1 MSKKNLKIYNKLFF
15 FAVSVVFIIVFVRQF
30 GSISEAI
37 ETLSRGSWLFL
48 AAIIVIQFVGIVNRG
63 AFYHSLYEFFSVKD
77 SLKKLTYLSVA
88 SNFLNLAAP
97 AGGLSGMA
105 VFVSEAQKQGMSK
118 TRSIFVNLFAYF
130 LIYLVFI
137 LVLLMGLF
145 YLFFNEQLYT
155 YQLVTAGI
163 LFGAIIIL
171 IIIALVAL
179 KGAAR
184 VKKLMTFA
192 ASALNYIARFLQSKK
207 VLISDGQI
215 HLISTEI
222 SECLKTI
229 QTRFFQL
236 RMPVLHVLLIETID
250 ILTLFYIF
258 LAFRFSINI
267 GVLISVYAISV
278 LFSLVS
284 ITPGGIGVVEA
295 TMIVVLTNLQVPV
308 ELATISVMAYRF
320 FTFWTPFV
328 LGYFAFRKLQRQKL
342 IDLEN
347 ATG

>member
-1 MSKKNLKIYNKLFF
+1 MPPKKIKIFNKIFF
-15 FAVSVVFIIVFVRQF
+15 LGVSVIFIFVFVRQF
-30 GSISEAI
+30 GSISIAL
-37 ETLSRGSWLFL
+37 ETLSQGSWIFL
-48 AAIIVIQFVGIVNRG
+48 AAIVVIQFVGIVNRG
-63 AFYHSLYEFFSVKD
+63 AFYHSLYDFFSVKD

-97 AGGLSGMA
+97 SGGLSGMTI
-105 VFVSEAQKQGMSK
+105 FVSEAQRQGMSK

-137 LVLLMGLF
+137 LVLLAGLF

-171 IIIALVAL
+171 IVVALVTL
-179 KGAAR
+179 KGALR
-184 VKKLMTFA
+184 VKKLLTFIA
-192 ASALNYIARFLQSKK
+192 GALNYVARFLQSKK

-215 HLISTEI
+215 HLISAEI

-229 QTRFFQL
+229 QARFFQL
-236 RMPVLHVLLIETID
+236 KMPVLHVLLIETID

-258 LAFRFSINI
+258 LAFNFSINI

-328 LGYFAFRKLQRQKL
+328 LGYFAFRKLQKEKL

-347 ATG
+347 AAG